1 MPDLPLISCLT
12 VTADR
17 LTLLK
22 EAIACFAAQTYPKRE
37 LVIAVPG
44 SDRYYQAI
52 IDHLE
57 HAGARDIRVV
67 YIGPGV
73 SLGAAR
79 NLTVD
84 TARGAYV
91 CQWDDDDLYHPERL
105 RIQYEA
111 LANAGADACFLTD
124 LLQFYSDDLSLYWLD
139 WSGFGSAGSEKTML
153 PGSMLVRK
161 DPRLRYPEAGY
172 NSLAGEDNEYRA
184 QVFSRYQCVGL
195 SGYGYLYLYRYHGR
209 NIYGRDH
216 HGRLTGFAMESGFI
230 RGRMHELRRALAALP
245 LPLPYTVRWV

>member
-1 MPDLPLISCLT
+1 MT
-12 VTADR
+12 
-17 LTLLK
+17 
-22 EAIACFAAQTYPKRE
+22 
-37 LVIAVPG
+37 G

-111 LANAGADACFLTD
+111 
-124 LLQFYSDDLSLYWLD
+124 
-139 WSGFGSAGSEKTML
+139 
-153 PGSMLVRK
+153 
-161 DPRLRYPEAGY
+161 
-172 NSLAGEDNEYRA
+172 
-184 QVFSRYQCVGL
+184 
-195 SGYGYLYLYRYHGR
+195 
-209 NIYGRDH
+209 
-216 HGRLTGFAMESGFI
+216 
-230 RGRMHELRRALAALP
+230 RR
-245 LPLPYTVRWV
+245 